1 MQIDIKPERA
11 IELIEKIARF
21 IAEKKMAPA
30 AIMTIESLRPLN
42 FIASQ
47 ALYFLAPFAEV
58 IFKPKEYEEFAAMME
73 KDEYIKLLIKRIDEI
88 DTEMHFEERKQRRK
102 LRKRRINKIKKFIRK
117 LFKR

>member
-1 MQIDIKPERA
+1 
-11 IELIEKIARF
+11 
-21 IAEKKMAPA
+21 
-30 AIMTIESLRPLN
+30 
-42 FIASQ
+42 
-47 ALYFLAPFAEV
+47 LAPFAEV